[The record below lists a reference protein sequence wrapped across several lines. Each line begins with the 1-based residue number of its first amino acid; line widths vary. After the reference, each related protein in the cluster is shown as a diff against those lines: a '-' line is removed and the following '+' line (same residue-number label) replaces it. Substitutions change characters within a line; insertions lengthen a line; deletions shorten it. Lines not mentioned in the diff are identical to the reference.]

1 MIILVARGRGRGGRG
16 KGRGARGRG
25 ARGGARGA
33 GTSDLRRSNRVKEK
47 DRSYNAEEEVEE
59 VEEEVI
65 LASSQQIAFKPSSAL
80 PQQSSSQQS
89 SSQQS
94 LAQQSSSQ
102 QSSSQQ
108 SSSQQSSSQQSL
120 PQRLSQE
127 PFTLNVNLPSLQSN
141 VNNPPLIIDPT
152 ERDIIIRSR
161 SHTPVM
167 DAKSMNT
174 MSEIM
179 SPTATQQSRRSTPTP
194 TPSVEIPSRVPSEDR
209 LANIEAMM
217 IKHGKQNRI
226 IYEMQRSTLDK
237 LSSLQ
242 TQVKKINSEKNNE
255 LSSKIFNVSNNLV

>member
-1 MIILVARGRGRGGRG
+1 M
-16 KGRGARGRG
+16 
-25 ARGGARGA
+25 
-33 GTSDLRRSNRVKEK
+33 KEK

-65 LASSQQIAFKPSSAL
+65 LASSQQIAFKPSSA

-94 LAQQSSSQ
+94 LAQ

-226 IYEMQRSTLDK
+226 IYEMQKSTLDK

-242 TQVKKINSEKNNE
+242 AQVKKINSEKIMS
-255 LSSKIFNVSNNLV
+255 LAQRFLM

>member
-1 MIILVARGRGRGGRG
+1 MIILVARGRGRGRRG
-16 KGRGARGRG
+16 KGRG

-33 GTSDLRRSNRVKEK
+33 RTSDLRRSNHVKEK

-94 LAQQSSSQ
+94 LA
-102 QSSSQQ
+102 QQ

-209 LANIEAMM
+209 LGNIEAMM

>member
-1 MIILVARGRGRGGRG
+1 MIILVAKGRGRGGRG

-102 QSSSQQ
+102 QSL
-108 SSSQQSSSQQSL
+108 SQQSSSQQSL
-120 PQRLSQE
+120 LQRSLSQE
-127 PFTLNVNLPSLQSN
+127 PFSLNVNLPSLQSN
-141 VNNPPLIIDPT
+141 VNNPPLIIDLT

-179 SPTATQQSRRSTPTP
+179 SPTATQQSQRSTPIP
-194 TPSVEIPSRVPSEDR
+194 TPSVEIPS
-209 LANIEAMM
+209 
-217 IKHGKQNRI
+217 
-226 IYEMQRSTLDK
+226 
-237 LSSLQ
+237 
-242 TQVKKINSEKNNE
+242 
-255 LSSKIFNVSNNLV
+255 

>member
-1 MIILVARGRGRGGRG
+1 MIILVAKGRGRGGRG

-102 QSSSQQ
+102 QSL
-108 SSSQQSSSQQSL
+108 SQQSSSQQSL

>member
-1 MIILVARGRGRGGRG
+1 MIILVAKGRGRGGRG

-179 SPTATQQSRRSTPTP
+179 SPTATQ
-194 TPSVEIPSRVPSEDR
+194 
-209 LANIEAMM
+209 
-217 IKHGKQNRI
+217 
-226 IYEMQRSTLDK
+226 
-237 LSSLQ
+237 
-242 TQVKKINSEKNNE
+242 
-255 LSSKIFNVSNNLV
+255 